1 MRALLLGKG
10 GHARLLQ
17 SLAPHYHFTMIE
29 AHEEEAARAQP
40 PLPFANGIG
49 VVKADLSARIA
60 AYQRF
65 MAQGFSPLT
74 LISKHALF
82 EGAPQLGQGVQ
93 IMAGVIVQPH
103 VVIGENCV
111 INTGA
116 TLDHDCT
123 IGAHSFIAPRALL
136 CGGVAVGE
144 GVFLGAGC
152 IIFPNV
158 KIKAG
163 AVIAAGAIIK

>member
-1 MRALLLGKG
+1 
-10 GHARLLQ
+10 
-17 SLAPHYHFTMIE
+17 
-29 AHEEEAARAQP
+29 
-40 PLPFANGIG
+40 
-49 VVKADLSARIA
+49 
-60 AYQRF
+60 
-65 MAQGFSPLT
+65 
-74 LISKHALF
+74 
-82 EGAPQLGQGVQ
+82 
-93 IMAGVIVQPH
+93 
-103 VVIGENCV
+103 V

-136 CGGVAVGE
+136 CGGVEIGE